1 LEGSLKTNFQ
11 LKVLLGN
18 SFHYK
23 MIRVSNKKEEKKETT
38 TRKRVA
44 KSFSGEKARLTM
56 EQVKKGYWGP
66 ETFHP

>member
-23 MIRVSNKKEEKKETT
+23 MIRVSKEKKGTT